1 LTAAASAR
9 LLPENDDDIMVVE
22 EQEEAK
28 GQQLQMVQKQKSE
41 EQENKETKN
50 TKISNK
56 KKDQIPR
63 SARQRGAKNLTNNIE
78 TDQTH
83 DEEED
88 LKLVDKG
95 TKKKLKQDLEARNQF
110 ENDKKTSFP
119 PAEEEDLMLKDSKDS
134 NKASSSKANS
144 RSY

>member
-1 LTAAASAR
+1 LSDTLDRFPIHVESKTRTSLEELKRWKLDIDSTTRLTAAASAR
-9 LLPENDDDIMVVE
+9 LLPENDDIMVVE

-41 EQENKETKN
+41 QEQENKKKTKN

-56 KKDQIPR
+56 KKDQIRR
-63 SARQRGAKNLTNNIE
+63 SVRQRDAKNLTNNLK

-83 DEEED
+83 EEED

-95 TKKKLKQDLEARNQF
+95 TKKKLK
-110 ENDKKTSFP
+110 
-119 PAEEEDLMLKDSKDS
+119 
-134 NKASSSKANS
+134 
-144 RSY
+144 